1 MMKIKC
7 NHKCKSLRELEKI
20 VRKYAKF
27 VPLKK
32 WYSWEIYY
40 SVYEDELKSEKFIKY
55 ASKRT
60 NLEDIRKEA
69 LAALSEKFYITFRNE
84 KYNFVGIQI
93 TNEDYYW
100 LYSNGTKFYMASCVG
115 KIAGWSSGSSLGS

>member
-27 VPLKK
+27 VPLKM
-32 WYSWEIYY
+32 WYSWGIYY
-40 SVYEDELKSEKFIKY
+40 DVYEDELKSEKFIKY

-69 LAALSEKFYITFRNE
+69 LEYIKNNYSTIFKE
-84 KYNFVGIQI
+84 EEYKLIGIKI

-100 LYSNGTKFYMASCVG
+100 LFSNETKVLLKSCVG
-115 KIAGWSSGSSLGS
+115 KP